1 MDVSELPIMAALK
14 KRLKWLNANQS
25 VVSQNIANADTP
37 GYRAKELQQQDFS
50 KLVDQVSGAQAGRTA
65 TSSVA
70 LKTSDPRHL
79 TVGGASAGGENY
91 RAKENDEYEETPDGN
106 AVVLEEENLKLADNQ
121 MIYGLAINLYRKN
134 IGLLKSAL
142 GQRDG

>member
-14 KRLKWLNANQS
+14 KRLKWLNTNQS

-37 GYRAKELQQQDFS
+37 GYRAKELQEQDFS
-50 KLVDQVSGAQAGRTA
+50 KLVDQVAGAQSGRTA

-70 LKTSDPRHL
+70 LKTSNARHL
-79 TVGGASAGGENY
+79 TAGGANVGGENY

-121 MIYGLAINLYRKN
+121 MNYGLAINLYRKN